1 MKHRVLDLSL
11 NTSERAS
18 ERVERA
24 VVSICGM
31 LTLRRITR
39 IGEFDRR
46 LKNEFREKYDA
57 FSIIDE
63 EDKEIPGIENNYLFI
78 YANISHTV
86 DQYDSIRAICID

>member
-1 MKHRVLDLSL
+1 MEHRVLDLSL
-11 NTSERAS
+11 NTS

-46 LKNEFREKYDA
+46 LKNEFREKHDA
-57 FSIIDE
+57 FSVIDE
-63 EDKEIPGIENNYLFI
+63 EDKESPGIENNYLFI
-78 YANISHTV
+78 YANIIYH
-86 DQYDSIRAICID
+86 IRLINMIPLEL